1 MATIATFVIL
11 LMHLDVMRAG
21 CQVGLDLET
30 LGDVV
35 QSVSLY
41 SSLPRLTSGK

>member
-11 LMHLDVMRAG
+11 LMHLDVTRPG

-35 QSVSLY
+35 RSVSLY
-41 SSLPRLTSGK
+41 TSLPRLTSGK